1 MTSLGMIVDMT
12 WTFLSNH
19 GNVIVY
25 LDEHPTARLREIA
38 DAIGITER
46 ATHKLVS
53 ELVDG
58 GYLTRTKVG
67 RRSEYAVNCD
77 QHLRHP
83 SLARHT
89 VHELL
94 IGMTR
99 PVPGSSR
106 ITRAG

>member
-1 MTSLGMIVDMT
+1 MTSVGMIVDMT

-25 LDEHPTARLREIA
+25 VDEHPTARLREIA

-53 ELVDG
+53 ELVEE
-58 GYLTRTKVG
+58 GYLTRTRVG
-67 RRSEYAVNCD
+67 RRSEYTVNSG

-83 SLARHT
+83 ALSGHT
-89 VHELL
+89 LHQLL
-94 IGMTR
+94 IGMSR
-99 PVPGSSR
+99 PVPGSSP
-106 ITRAG
+106 ITRVG

>member
-1 MTSLGMIVDMT
+1 MT

-25 LDEHPTARLREIA
+25 IDEHRDARLREIA

-53 ELVDG
+53 ELVEE
-58 GYLTRTKVG
+58 GYLTRTRVG
-67 RRSEYAVNCD
+67 RRNEYAVNCE

-83 SLARHT
+83 ALAGYT
-89 VHELL
+89 LHELL
-94 IGMTR
+94 LGMTR
-99 PVPGSSR
+99 RVPGAVKP
-106 ITRAG
+106 TG

>member
-1 MTSLGMIVDMT
+1 MT

-25 LDEHPTARLREIA
+25 IDEHRDARLREIA

-53 ELVDG
+53 ELVEE
-58 GYLTRTKVG
+58 GYLTRTRVG
-67 RRSEYAVNCD
+67 RRNEYAVHCE

-83 SLARHT
+83 ALARYT
-89 VHELL
+89 LHELL
-94 IGMTR
+94 LGMTR
-99 PVPGSSR
+99 
-106 ITRAG
+106 

>member
-1 MTSLGMIVDMT
+1 MT

-53 ELVDG
+53 ELVDE

-67 RRSEYAVNCD
+67 RRSEYAVNCEH
-77 QHLRHP
+77 HLRHP
-83 SLARHT
+83 ALSGHT
-89 VHELL
+89 LHQLL

-99 PVPGSSR
+99 LVPRSSR
-106 ITRAG
+106 LTRVG